1 MNCNFFHRYKDI
13 HDLYKYLFMGLQKF
27 DEQNAQRIKSQHAML
42 MDEMKQFRQKILKEA
57 VSNAKSAVQLA

>member
-1 MNCNFFHRYKDI
+1 
-13 HDLYKYLFMGLQKF
+13 MGLQKF